1 MKKTRNKLTSRQHE
15 ATTSANLTLH
25 SYYKRASSEKSS
37 AINKR
42 YLDDVRE
49 EFKQV
54 KETLLDE
61 RLVELERKKKKE
73 PQLTEEIEEDQE
85 YTEDVSEYEEEEDLA
100 LNILTDALSEDTRDQ
115 LLQEAD
121 FTTSI
126 Y

>member
-61 RLVELERKKKKE
+61 RLVELERENRE
-73 PQLTEEIEEDQE
+73 PQLTEEIEEDQD

>member
-42 YLDDVRE
+42 YLDVVRE

-61 RLVELERKKKKE
+61 RLVELERENRE
-73 PQLTEEIEEDQE
+73 PQLTEEIEEDQD

>member
-61 RLVELERKKKKE
+61 RLMELEREKRE
-73 PQLTEEIEEDQE
+73 PQLTEEIEEDQD

-115 LLQEAD
+115 LLQEAA

>member
-42 YLDDVRE
+42 YLDVVRE
-49 EFKQV
+49 EFKQI

-61 RLVELERKKKKE
+61 RLMELEREKRE
-73 PQLTEEIEEDQE
+73 PQLTEEIEKDQD

>member
-1 MKKTRNKLTSRQHE
+1 MKKTRSKLRSRQHE

-25 SYYKRASSEKSS
+25 SYYKRASSEKGS

-42 YLDDVRE
+42 YLDVVRE

-61 RLVELERKKKKE
+61 RLVELERENRE

-85 YTEDVSEYEEEEDLA
+85 ITEDVSEYEKEEDLA

>member
-61 RLVELERKKKKE
+61 RLMELEREKRE
-73 PQLTEEIEEDQE
+73 PQLTEEIEKDQD

>member
-61 RLVELERKKKKE
+61 RLMELEREKRE
-73 PQLTEEIEEDQE
+73 PQLTEEIEEDQD